1 MLDLEN
7 VLESGLQQA
16 EAGWNMGSFGA
27 IAEFHHVGDEAP
39 PVRTAPLMQVTAR
52 GGVRI
57 ERLEGVRPVAYET
70 LSPRAHRWSQAV
82 SLCLPTAEAMMH
94 RRYVLTEI
102 GPDDAALRDADRGAV
117 LFDMGLAQP
126 QVDFCI
132 RTDDA
137 GLLTILRENVGR
149 SLMDHGNPAMP
160 AILKAH
166 PHRIALTKVGRVEV
180 YQMIG
185 GPDTGG
191 TSPEGPHTHVLPK
204 LLRAERTHSANTP
217 IPEGW
222 VPCAGFHPE
231 NPVFGRMGQDKD
243 FNRGAFDAFQAL
255 LQAWGPQ
262 EYLTAKATCWA
273 ALEQS
278 REPESV
284 TEPDTRTGRAGLR
297 NGLRQWRRLHG
308 DSALLDRWSAAFDA
322 STVPEDADDE
332 NPGH

>member
-7 VLESGLQQA
+7 ILQQGLCES

-27 IAEFHHVGDEAP
+27 IAEFHHVGEEAP
-39 PVRTAPLMQVTAR
+39 PQPNAPLCQVTAR

-82 SLCLPTAEAMMH
+82 SLCLPEAEAMMH
-94 RRYVLTEI
+94 RRDVLTEL
-102 GPDDAALRDADRGAV
+102 GPDTAALREEDRTAV

-132 RTDDA
+132 RTADEN
-137 GLLTILRENVGR
+137 LLRVLRENAGR
-149 SLMDHGNPAMP
+149 SLMEQGNPAMGR
-160 AILKAH
+160 ILAAH
-166 PHRIALTKVGRVEV
+166 PHRVALTKIGRVEV

-191 TSPEGPHTHVLPK
+191 KSPEGPHTHVLPK
-204 LLRAERTHSANTP
+204 LLRAGRTHSANTP
-217 IPEGW
+217 IPDGW

-231 NPVFGRMGQDKD
+231 SPVFDRMGQDKD
-243 FNRGAFDAFQAL
+243 FSRAAFDAFQTL
-255 LQAWGPQ
+255 LRAWGP
-262 EYLTAKATCWA
+262 EDYLAAKRACWA
-273 ALEQS
+273 ALEDN
-278 REPESV
+278 REPDSMS
-284 TEPDTRTGRAGLR
+284 EPVSRTGRAGLR
-297 NGLRQWRRLHG
+297 NGLRQWHRLHG
-308 DSALLDRWSAAFDA
+308 GGALIDRWSVAFDA
-322 STVPEDADDE
+322 STIVNEVDEE

>member
-1 MLDLEN
+1 MLDLEQ
-7 VLESGLQQA
+7 VLESGLRQA

-27 IAEFHHVGDEAP
+27 IAEFHHVGNEAP
-39 PVRTAPLMQVTAR
+39 PQPAARLTQMTQR

-70 LSPRAHRWSQAV
+70 LGPRPHRWSQAV
-82 SLCLPTAEAMMH
+82 SLCLPTADAMMH
-94 RRYVLTEI
+94 RRDTLTEL
-102 GPDDAALRDADRGAV
+102 GADDVALRDEDRGAF

-132 RTDDA
+132 RTSDPA
-137 GLLTILRENVGR
+137 LLEILRENEGR
-149 SLMDHGNPAMP
+149 SLMEQGNPAMG

-166 PHRIALTKVGRVEV
+166 PHRVALTRLGRVEV

-204 LLRAERTHSANTP
+204 LLRAGRTHSANTP

-231 NPVFGRMGQDKD
+231 SPVSGRVGEDKE
-243 FNRGAFDAFQAL
+243 FNRDAFDGFQRL
-255 LQAWGPQ
+255 LQAWGPPDYQ
-262 EYLTAKATCWA
+262 EAKTQCWA
-273 ALEQS
+273 ALENGD
-278 REPESV
+278 EPGTSS
-284 TEPDTRTGRAGLR
+284 EPTSRTGRAGLR

-308 DSALLDRWSAAFDA
+308 DSALLDRWSADFDA
-322 STVPEDADDE
+322 STVPEETDDE